1 MIESKSR
8 VTAVTQLLECAMD
21 LVRVGLG
28 GLFVE
33 EIDEDI
39 VRSLHSPELLLRV
52 GLTAASGGLSR
63 FIRLCEEDTLAA
75 IGLACLAARTF
86 SVALG
91 FAVSA
96 RVARSHDLAP
106 PPQQRSLRRRCRA
119 ICAYTCRRHN
129 SSGRVVQ
136 AWRKGRKLLRRTWSL
151 ARCSLVPFH

>member
-39 VRSLHSPELLLRV
+39 VRGLDSPELLLRV

-86 SVALG
+86 SVAL
-91 FAVSA
+91 
-96 RVARSHDLAP
+96 
-106 PPQQRSLRRRCRA
+106 
-119 ICAYTCRRHN
+119 
-129 SSGRVVQ
+129 
-136 AWRKGRKLLRRTWSL
+136 
-151 ARCSLVPFH
+151 